1 LNYHIVLSEQAT
13 PEDLAAIT
21 APLLEYNLQN
31 APPPRFEPLALLIQN
46 AEGKTIGGLWG
57 RFGYDWLYVDYLAV
71 PTELRRGGVGRTLM
85 LKAEQAAIDR
95 HCVGLWLD
103 TFSFQA
109 LPFYEKLGYQQFG
122 KLDDYPRGGTR
133 YFLQKRFA

>member
-1 LNYHIVLSEQAT
+1 MDYEIVVSEKAT

-21 APLLEYNLQN
+21 RPLLEYNLQN
-31 APPPRFEPLALLIQN
+31 APPPHFESLALLLQN
-46 AEGKTIGGLWG
+46 SDGETIGGLWG
-57 RFGYDWLYVDYLAV
+57 RFGYDWLFVDYLAV
-71 PTELRRGGVGRTLM
+71 PAELRRQGIGRTLM
-85 LKAEQAAIDR
+85 MKAEESAIER
-95 HCVGLWLD
+95 NCVGLWLD

-109 LPFYEKLGYQQFG
+109 LPFYEKLGYRQFG